1 MTPGSKVTEPRSG
14 GGVANKVWPRETF
27 KRWLG
32 GGLRLESPFNTVILL
47 SRQRLT
53 GWAALT
59 AFLHLPPCPGP
70 WSTYSVDLPWDPT
83 SLTDI
88 AAISKSNI

>member
-14 GGVANKVWPRETF
+14 GGVANQVWPRETF

-32 GGLRLESPFNTVILL
+32 GGLRVEAPSTLCYSFFVE
-47 SRQRLT
+47 RWT

-70 WSTYSVDLPWDPT
+70 WFTSSVDLPWDPT

-88 AAISKSNI
+88 AAISKS